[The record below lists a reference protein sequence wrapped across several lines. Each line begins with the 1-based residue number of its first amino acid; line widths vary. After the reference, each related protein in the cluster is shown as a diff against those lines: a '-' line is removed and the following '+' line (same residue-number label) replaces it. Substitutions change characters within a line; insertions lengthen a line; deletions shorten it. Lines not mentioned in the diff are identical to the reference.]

1 MNLSAT
7 LWVVHKCAHT
17 FRLGALLA
25 TGSLEGPPKFEV
37 VITFSVKQ
45 GRLGVVF
52 LQVMAQK
59 GEYSHDRR
67 DETAT
72 PLCGAHRPLAVTKNA
87 LLVQPQLGCVRK
99 TVYDLP
105 SKGNLQHEYGLRQE
119 RDGSN
124 SADVLGNWAQFEG
137 TGNKLPGRDFRALN
151 KKAAMEGKCT
161 TTDIREFRM
170 SNDIRLKL
178 GDEKKTVS
186 HPWDDSTVFGRAT
199 GAAEPFVDLVSH
211 QHRFAWVNNQ
221 PPQSELLAAV
231 ARKKPQPTKTSRLMA
246 ETARKKL
253 AEEAPKEMWKLPTYK
268 NVPAKIGQTG

>member
-1 MNLSAT
+1 MYCPIAWRDCCRSALAAALSPGKAF
-7 LWVVHKCAHT
+7 H
-17 FRLGALLA
+17 LLTA
-25 TGSLEGPPKFEV
+25 AAAAAP
-37 VITFSVKQ
+37 
-45 GRLGVVF
+45 
-52 LQVMAQK
+52 MAPQPSI
-59 GEYSHDRR
+59 YSHDMR
-67 DETAT
+67 EVST
-72 PLCGAHRPLAVTKNA
+72 PLCGTFRADGPKYNTLLTKA
-87 LLVQPQLGCVRK
+87 SLG
-99 TVYDLP
+99 TVKATCYNLP
-105 SKGNLQHEYGLRQE
+105 SKYDFQHEYGLRQE